1 VDLELRV
8 NEISSLLTTRY
19 PLSGNHHEQNSSDVP
34 VHRDWDITSKA
45 ALVILWG
52 LLIYPR
58 LDPEMRLQ
66 PPPVVSVNQ
75 LHASFREHLGSE
87 QQWRSML
94 ERFVQHDYIRIQ
106 APDRVTPGTRLF
118 ASVDA
123 AKMYDLFRTSVLV
136 RQLHTTTKSPRN
148 KNS

>member
-1 VDLELRV
+1 V

-19 PLSGNHHEQNSSDVP
+19 PLPGNRHKENSSDVP

-58 LDPEMRLQ
+58 LDPKMRLQ
-66 PPPVVSVNQ
+66 PSPVISVNQ
-75 LHASFREHLGSE
+75 LRASFREHLGSE
-87 QQWRSML
+87 QQWKRML

>member
-1 VDLELRV
+1 MAFETFPDTYRKYRLSYQPRKEGVKLELRV
-8 NEISSLLTTRY
+8 KEISSLLTTRY
-19 PLSGNHHEQNSSDVP
+19 PQLSGKGQEADGSDVP
-34 VHRDWDITSKA
+34 LHRDWDITSKA

-52 LLIYPR
+52 LLIY
-58 LDPEMRLQ
+58 
-66 PPPVVSVNQ
+66 
-75 LHASFREHLGSE
+75 HEHLGSE
-87 QQWRSML
+87 KQWRNML

-136 RQLHTTTKSPRN
+136 RQLHTTTKSPQN